1 MAKRRPRKM
10 KALELIFFVDEKY
23 KLSGADGG
31 EQNIDLCFQPPL
43 MDFEQVL
50 NLFDSFWFEREI
62 FNKHPLSSNP
72 QNPQPE
78 NQDRKPLPEEPFMVP
93 RLRTRSISEDLS
105 SKLSFMSNSNS
116 PDSVLFSPK
125 LQTIFSSKDIAGA
138 DSLEISRKLEI
149 ERRPKTESRRR
160 LRGRRMKRSE
170 SRSLSE
176 LEFEELKGFMDLG
189 FVFSEEDKGSS
200 LASIVPGLNRL
211 GKKEEE
217 EEEEGFGDPFHQ
229 ILEFPDWMNNGNES
243 CFQEQLLN
251 DYQFFHHDHPSALP
265 CMDIGEFEGMDGEW
279 LA

>member
-1 MAKRRPRKM
+1 
-10 KALELIFFVDEKY
+10 
-23 KLSGADGG
+23 
-31 EQNIDLCFQPPL
+31 
-43 MDFEQVL
+43 MDFEQLL
-50 NLFDSFWFEREI
+50 NLFDSFWFEHEI
-62 FNKHPLSSNP
+62 FNKHPFPSNP

-78 NQDRKPLPEEPFMVP
+78 NQDNSLPKEPFIVP

-138 DSLEISRKLEI
+138 ESPENSRKVGI
-149 ERRPKTESRRR
+149 ERRPKTESRRK
-160 LRGRRMKRSE
+160 LRGRRMRRSE

-211 GKKEEE
+211 GKTEEEDIEEEEERKLGGEISRPYLSEAWEAMEEE
-217 EEEEGFGDPFHQ
+217 EEELKNPLTMKWKFPSNQ
-229 ILEFPDWMNNGNES
+229 IDMKDNLKWWAHAVAS
-243 CFQEQLLN
+243 TVR
-251 DYQFFHHDHPSALP
+251 
-265 CMDIGEFEGMDGEW
+265 
-279 LA
+279 